1 MIHREK
7 RVSVSKYRVSPL
19 LVREG
24 IAQTVTVTPLG
35 RGLAF
40 EDGTDYQVEVIP
52 MEIYEGSFV
61 DDRTQFDCM
70 TVRPQNGVI
79 SVTYTFHDE
88 QEWTLR
94 IAPIRDGVPGKAV
107 VVHVYSLLPD
117 LYGRNPYRGDLH
129 AHSTGSDGQE
139 DPLVVAA
146 NYRKEGYDLF
156 ALTDH
161 SNWYPSDE
169 VLHAYGEVP
178 VGIKLYHG
186 EEVHLNGTI
195 HIVGFGGKWS
205 VTDLYHTDA
214 EAIHAALLQEAQ
226 GMETP
231 YGVDAL
237 EYCTRKWITE
247 QIRAAGGMVIVP
259 HPYWIHRPGVYNMN
273 TKMLEYVLKTGLYDA
288 FELTGGQEIHE
299 NNVQTAFW
307 QQMRA
312 EGMQIPIVGSS
323 DSHGTDYASFFGMS
337 KTILF
342 AEDLEYDTVCGAV
355 KDFYTVA
362 VEEDYGEKP
371 RVFGPY
377 RLVKYARFLLSDY
390 FPGHDEL
397 CVEQGI
403 QMREY
408 ALGDASAADALR
420 RLDGRV
426 EQYRE
431 RVLRGK

>member
-1 MIHREK
+1 MIHRDK

-24 IAQTVTVTPLG
+24 VAETVTIAPMG

-40 EDGTDYQVEVIP
+40 DDCTDYQIQFVP
-52 MEIYEGSFV
+52 MEVYEGSFV
-61 DDRTQFDCM
+61 DDRTRFDTV
-70 TVRPQNGVI
+70 TVRPSGGVI

-88 QEWTLR
+88 QEWT
-94 IAPIRDGVPGKAV
+94 INVSQVKDGVVGKPRAF
-107 VVHVYSLLPD
+107 HVYSLLPD
-117 LYGRNPYRGDLH
+117 LYSRNPYRGDLH

-146 NYRKEGYDLF
+146 NYRKEGYDFF

-161 SNWYPSDE
+161 SNWHPSQE
-169 VLHAYGEVP
+169 VLDAYEGVP
-178 VGIKLYHG
+178 TGIKLYHG

-195 HIVGFGGKWS
+195 HIVGFGGRRS
-205 VTDLYHTDA
+205 VTDLYNADA
-214 EAIHAALLQEAQ
+214 ERIHADLVAEAE
-226 GMETP
+226 GMDTP

-237 EYCTRKWITE
+237 EFCYRKWITG
-247 QIRAAGGMVIVP
+247 QIRRAGGMAILP
-259 HPYWIHRPGVYNMN
+259 HPYWIHHPGVYNMN
-273 TKMLEYVLKTGLYDA
+273 TKMVRYTLEQGIYDA

-307 QQMRA
+307 QQLRT
-312 EGMQIPIVGSS
+312 EGMNMPIVGSS

-342 AEDLEYDTVCGAV
+342 AEDLEYETVCSAV

-408 ALGDASAADALR
+408 ALGDPEAADALH

-426 EQYRE
+426 ERYRE
-431 RVLRGK
+431 SVLRNR